1 MAKTTK
7 SEPPK
12 DSQRERLIEAARE
25 LECDDDKDRFEK
37 RPGKIAKAKNGPK
50 KGHE

>member
-12 DSQRERLIEAARE
+12 NSQRQRFTEAARE
-25 LECDDDKDRFEK
+25 LECDDVKERFEK
-37 RPGKIAKAKNGPK
+37 RLGKIAKAKPGEK
-50 KGHE
+50 KR